1 MNFSNKIKYTLAGV
15 IFGFIFPLLAL
26 AIDLFV
32 KELSYSMSNILHLH
46 HINPLHNIID
56 TAPFFLGLFAYF
68 AGLRQDKIVEIN
80 NGLEEEIENKILHLK
95 EMNEDLQ
102 AALRY
107 KDNFLSNISHE
118 LRTPMNGMLGVLDL
132 MIKDDTLDALHKNQ
146 LEMVYDSSYKLLK
159 TMNDIIDFSSLEK
172 DNIKL
177 ELETVD
183 IRTFLDRIKNGYFMN
198 FHKIVEHLEVIVDP
212 SLRDYFLVIDKFR
225 MSQVIVNLSLILKR
239 IAPIQSLKLYFN
251 KSDSVGSEKET
262 YVLEL
267 SSPGVCLSQN
277 EKMQLLDDLMQLDY
291 INAKSFGVGLPIS
304 KKLLELMNGDL
315 NFKSSIPEGN
325 TFIINFKASK
335 GKINDLPIVQTRNS
349 SKRPS
354 ILIAEDNVINQKVIA
369 MLLKK
374 LDCDFKIVENGQE
387 LLDNYQANL
396 FDMIFMDIQMPV
408 LNGVEATKI
417 FRSTYGNEIPV
428 IGVSANAI
436 QSDIDH
442 YLAIGMSDYI
452 SKPVIV
458 DELKKMIN
466 KYTQ

>member
-1 MNFSNKIKYTLAGV
+1 MRYSNKIKYTLSGV
-15 IFGFIFPLLAL
+15 VFGFLFPLLAL
-26 AIDLFV
+26 TIDLLV
-32 KELSYSMSNILHLH
+32 KDLSFSLDSILHLH
-46 HINPLHNIID
+46 LINPLHNIID

-68 AGLRQDKIVEIN
+68 AGLRQDKIIEIN
-80 NGLEEEIENKILHLK
+80 NGLEEEIEKKILHLK
-95 EMNEDLQ
+95 KMNEDMQ
-102 AALRY
+102 AALSY

-132 MIKDDTLDALHKNQ
+132 MIKDETLDALHKNQ
-146 LEMVYDSSYKLLK
+146 LELVYESSYKLLK

-183 IRTFLDRIKNGYFMN
+183 IRTFFHRIENGYFMN
-198 FHKIVEHLEVIVDP
+198 FHKIVEQLEVTIDP
-212 SLRDYFLVIDKFR
+212 SLRDYYLVIDKFR
-225 MSQVIVNLSLILKR
+225 LSQVIVNLSLILKR
-239 IAPIQSLKLYFN
+239 IASIESLKLYFK
-251 KSDSVGSEKET
+251 KSDSYEPENDT
-262 YVLEL
+262 YILEL
-267 SSPGVCLSQN
+267 SSPGVCLNKN

-291 INAKSFGVGLPIS
+291 INAKSFGVGLPIT

-315 NFKSSIPEGN
+315 NFESSITEGN

-335 GKINDLPIVQTRNS
+335 GQINDLPIVPARDS
-349 SKRPS
+349 SIIPR
-354 ILIAEDNVINQKVIA
+354 ILIAEDNLINQKVIA

-374 LDCDFKIVENGQE
+374 LECEFKIVENGQE
-387 LLDNYQANL
+387 LLDNYSENL

-417 FRSTYGNEIPV
+417 FRSKFGEEIPI

-436 QSDIDH
+436 QSDIEY
-442 YLAIGMSDYI
+442 YLEIGMNDYI

-466 KYTQ
+466 QYTQ